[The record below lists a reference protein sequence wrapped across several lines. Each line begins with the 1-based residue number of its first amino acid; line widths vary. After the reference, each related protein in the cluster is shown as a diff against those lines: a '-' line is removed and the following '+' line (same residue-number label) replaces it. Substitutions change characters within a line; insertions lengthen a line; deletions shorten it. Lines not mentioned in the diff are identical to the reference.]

1 LSWPFVAAFIALM
14 AYSFLRARI
23 RRWIVRRWVS
33 DQLSNR
39 SVAALFVGS
48 YLAPLLALGT
58 WVAFATPGASVPTV
72 LITSTAI
79 MVLVSGVF
87 GLLEYASQ
95 RRIKDRLRRE
105 SGINGGS
112 IQP

>member
-1 LSWPFVAAFIALM
+1 
-14 AYSFLRARI
+14 
-23 RRWIVRRWVS
+23 
-33 DQLSNR
+33 
-39 SVAALFVGS
+39 
-48 YLAPLLALGT
+48 
-58 WVAFATPGASVPTV
+58 
-72 LITSTAI
+72 